1 MHEAV
6 HSKTTWGKRNMKNL
20 LTVAVTSALLGSVS
34 ASAAVSDT
42 EFAELKA
49 QFATMAQRLSALEAE
64 NNQLREQGT
73 ASVAQLEGA
82 REELVSARED
92 LAVVKIQNADT
103 SWAERISVKGDFRY
117 RYEEIDVD
125 GANSR
130 DRNRIRARSEMVAR
144 LPENVDVGLGI
155 ASGGDDP
162 VSSNQTLG
170 KGNSSKDLRLDLAYA
185 TWRPTEHTYIEA
197 GKYKNPLF
205 KPQKSGL
212 MWDGD
217 WRPEGLNA
225 GWKSEHIFL
234 TSLVNWLESDSKNGG
249 DQVTWGV
256 QGGMKFDIA
265 GAGLTAA
272 VGYYDIGV
280 KGAGSFFD
288 DDFYGNSTVVVNGEE
303 VYEYDYELVEVSAE
317 LVMALFDMPLTF
329 YGDYVQNQDPDDYD
343 TGWLAGVTLGK
354 AKGAGTWQLGYQYE
368 DLEADA
374 TLGLVSDSD
383 FSGGGTD
390 GKGSRLT
397 GAYGINKQWKVGV
410 TWYIDNKA
418 GEKAFKDE
426 GGALKY
432 NRVMLDTV
440 FKY

>member
-1 MHEAV
+1 
-6 HSKTTWGKRNMKNL
+6 MKNL
-20 LTVAVTSALLGSVS
+20 LTVAVTGALLGSASVS
-34 ASAAVSDT
+34 ADVSDA

-49 QFATMAQRLSALEAE
+49 QFASMAQRLSTLETE

-73 ASVAQLEGA
+73 ASVSQLEGA
-82 REELVSARED
+82 REELLSARED
-92 LAVVKIQNADT
+92 LAVVKMQNTET

-117 RYEEIDVD
+117 RYEEIDVQ
-125 GANSR
+125 GADSR
-130 DRNRIRARSEMVAR
+130 DRNRIRARSELVAR
-144 LPENVDVGLGI
+144 LPDNVTVGLGV

-170 KGNSSKDLRLDLAYA
+170 AGNSSKDLRLDLAYA
-185 TWRPTEHTYIEA
+185 KWRATERIYLEA
-197 GKYKNPLF
+197 GKFKNPLF

-217 WRPEGLNA
+217 WRPEGFNV
-225 GWKSEHIFL
+225 GWDSDHLFL
-234 TSLVNWLESDSKNGG
+234 TALVNWLESDSKNDG

-265 GAGLTAA
+265 GAALTTA
-272 VGYYDIGV
+272 VGYYDIPV
-280 KGAGSFFD
+280 KGADSFFD
-288 DDFYGNSTVVVNGEE
+288 GDFYGNSFVMKNGEE
-303 VYEYDYELVEVSAE
+303 VYEYDYELLEVSAE

-329 YGDYVQNQDPDDYD
+329 YGDFVQNQDPDDYD

-354 AKGAGTWQLGYQYE
+354 AKGAGSWQIGYQYE

-383 FSGGGTD
+383 FAGGGTD

-397 GAYGINKQWKVGV
+397 GAYGINKQWKVGF
-410 TWYIDNKA
+410 TWYIDNEA
-418 GEKAFKDE
+418 GEKAFKGE
-426 GGALKY
+426 GGALEY
-432 NRVMLDTV
+432 DRVMLDTV